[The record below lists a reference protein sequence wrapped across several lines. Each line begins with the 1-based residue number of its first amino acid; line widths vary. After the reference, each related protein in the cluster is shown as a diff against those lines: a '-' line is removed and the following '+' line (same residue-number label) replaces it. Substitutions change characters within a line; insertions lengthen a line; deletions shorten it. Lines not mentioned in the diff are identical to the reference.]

1 MSSKS
6 LFFAQWAF
14 RHAKTNVFCT
24 LDCICSTKTITL
36 ALDQRLSWQKSILLK
51 FSTSFGAVG
60 VVGVIRSTKT
70 ITLQLTTALARQ
82 KPLLSSPWP
91 RHDFWNVDGIAVNQN
106 LHTYSGFS
114 PKWLMQTQLWRHNLD
129 DLACS
134 VSKFDAL
141 EIVVCYMI
149 IGAFVLTTHSWL
161 IFCTRII
168 VFFNKS

>member
-6 LFFAQWAF
+6 WIFAQWAF
-14 RHAKTNVFCT
+14 GRVKTNVFCT
-24 LDCICSTKTITL
+24 LDCICLTKTITL
-36 ALDQRLSWQKSILLK
+36 ALDERLSWQKPIRLK
-51 FSTSFGAVG
+51 LSTSFDAVG
-60 VVGVIRSTKT
+60 IVGVIRSTKN

-82 KPLLSSPWP
+82 KPLLSFPWP

-106 LHTYSGFS
+106 LHTYSVFS

-134 VSKFDAL
+134 VGKFDAL

-149 IGAFVLTTHSWL
+149 IGASVLTTCRGRFYGH
-161 IFCTRII
+161 
-168 VFFNKS
+168 V